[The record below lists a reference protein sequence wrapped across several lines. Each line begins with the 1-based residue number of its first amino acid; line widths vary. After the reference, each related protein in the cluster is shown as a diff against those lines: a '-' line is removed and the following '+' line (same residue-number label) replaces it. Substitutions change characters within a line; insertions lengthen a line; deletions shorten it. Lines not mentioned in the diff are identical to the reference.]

1 MSFSTITATSP
12 DNCPVPPKSTTS
24 CSRVG
29 ETKTTTSSHAD
40 ETKTTSM
47 ELHTSNSIAVL
58 NNTRKQ
64 HLLCRDVWIN
74 IYSYL
79 IMGERNDFWKIG
91 ISPFWVYTSRSYR
104 DIIKLN
110 YTINS
115 CIPPRLNFGLSS
127 EYISRY
133 TYFPKNI
140 TFVDK
145 MFRYLNK
152 TRIKSKSSNTRR
164 LNVRYLGSV
173 YSLDK
178 IIQNQ
183 KKNNKRK
190 ISLVP
195 FSNEQEMLGS
205 ISKKNKN
212 ANKNANKKI
221 NKESTDEDA
230 QIYIKKCQKKYNK
243 TERKKKKR
251 YKKTKKVN
259 KWYTNIKQK
268 KRNKKERK
276 KIQRL
281 KEYNLLYNY
290 HTNYSDEINNYNTKF
305 IHNWRGW
312 SPYDYWGNLDQY
324 PDCYA
329 CIDDYI
335 SNRRIF
341 SKHT

>member
-1 MSFSTITATSP
+1 MKKLIQVKALKKENSMSFSTITATSP

-115 CIPPRLNFGLSS
+115 CIPPRLNFGLRS

-152 TRIKSKSSNTRR
+152 TRIKSKTSNTRR

-190 ISLVP
+190 MSLVDEQDLVD
-195 FSNEQEMLGS
+195 EQEILVS
-205 ISKKNKN
+205 EFSKSKK
-212 ANKNANKKI
+212 

-230 QIYIKKCQKKYNK
+230 QIYVKNYQKKINKKNVGNK
-243 TERKKKKR
+243 TERKKKRNKKPKR
-251 YKKTKKVN
+251 VN
-259 KWYTNIKQK
+259 KWSTNIEQK
-268 KRNKKERK
+268 KRDKKKRKKE
-276 KIQRL
+276 KIEKDVYL
-281 KEYNLLYNY
+281 LSKYHANFSDYYNSDGYWIIHDYNY
-290 HTNYSDEINNYNTKF
+290 HPYYDRYYL
-305 IHNWRGW
+305 WRA
-312 SPYDYWGNLDQY
+312 STYL
-324 PDCYA
+324 
-329 CIDDYI
+329 
-335 SNRRIF
+335 
-341 SKHT
+341 